1 MPATATAAN
10 LSSLRSILEQ
20 RFPDATP
27 VTHRTVEQVASGISQ
42 LDRALPSGGFPRG
55 RLSVWSPLGGATAI
69 LRASCWSVVAAGE
82 RAAWIDGE
90 QMLASSSWV
99 DGPVLLRPVTRRHAL
114 RAAEELLRCGGF
126 ALVVLSGTQPSGS
139 EAVRLT
145 RAAREGGAALVSL
158 TTAAAMSSLRVSSQ
172 LDPHAYRWQ
181 RTPFG
186 DPAVVHEVLVR
197 VRARAMGWNAH
208 TQFLVPVLHHEL
220 RLSLEPGLADRRG
233 VRR

>member
-1 MPATATAAN
+1 MPATAAA

-27 VTHRTVEQVASGISQ
+27 VTHRTAEQVASGISQ

-69 LRASCWSVVAAGE
+69 LRAACHSVVSAGE

-90 QMLASSSWV
+90 HMLTRNSWLN
-99 DGPVLLRPVTRRHAL
+99 GPVLLKPITRRHAL
-114 RAAEELLRCGGF
+114 RAAEEILRSGGF
-126 ALVVLSGTQPSGS
+126 ALVVLSGTEPQGQ

-145 RAAREGGAALVSL
+145 RAAREGGAAFVSL
-158 TTAAAMSSLRVSSQ
+158 TNASALSSLRVTSS
-172 LDPHAYRWQ
+172 LDPRGYQWQ

-186 DPAVVHEVLVR
+186 EPAVASNVLAR
-197 VRARAMGWNAH
+197 VRARAIGWNSH
-208 TQFLVPVLHHEL
+208 TQFLVPILHQEL
-220 RLSLEPGLADRRG
+220 RLTLEQ
-233 VRR
+233 

>member
-1 MPATATAAN
+1 MPASAAA
-10 LSSLRSILEQ
+10 LSSLRSLLEQ

-27 VTHRTVEQVASGISQ
+27 LTHRTAEQVASGIAQ

-69 LRASCWSVVAAGE
+69 LRASCYSVVSGGE

-90 QMLASSSWV
+90 HMLTSNSWIE
-99 DGPVLLRPVTRRHAL
+99 GPVLLKPVTRRAAL
-114 RAAEELLRCGGF
+114 RAAEEILRSGGF
-126 ALVVLSGTQPSGS
+126 ALVVLSGTEPQGP

-158 TTAAAMSSLRVSSQ
+158 TTAAALSSLRVSSQ
-172 LDPHAYRWQ
+172 LDPHGYTWQ

-186 DPAVVHEVLVR
+186 EPAVASDVLVR

>member
-1 MPATATAAN
+1 MPATAAA

-27 VTHRTVEQVASGISQ
+27 VTHRTAEQVASGISQ

-69 LRASCWSVVAAGE
+69 LRAACHCVVNGGE
-82 RAAWIDGE
+82 RAAWIDSE
-90 QMLASSSWV
+90 HMLTSNSWL
-99 DGPVLLRPVTRRHAL
+99 DGPVLLKPITPRHAL
-114 RAAEELLRCGGF
+114 RAAEEILRSGGF
-126 ALVVLSGTQPSGS
+126 ALVVLSGAVSSGS

-145 RAAREGGAALVSL
+145 RAAREGGAALVSV
-158 TTAAAMSSLRVSSQ
+158 TSASAMSSLRVSSQ
-172 LDPHAYRWQ
+172 LDPRAYQWH

-186 DPAVVHEVLVR
+186 EPAVAHDVLVR

-208 TQFLVPVLHHEL
+208 TQFLVPILHHEL

-233 VRR
+233 IRR